1 VSRENKGF
9 TKCQNRILLIATCT
23 AAECGRCS
31 IVPGTGLER
40 STQISLGLE
49 TEFCITKEELARI
62 IDDFGKGDVEKKD
75 RALGAF
81 KTR

>member
-1 VSRENKGF
+1 
-9 TKCQNRILLIATCT
+9 
-23 AAECGRCS
+23 
-31 IVPGTGLER
+31 LER